1 MGILAIILFLLIFA
15 LILKGYPVALTLGGA
30 STLFAIIICLFFP
43 DVMKFQDFYLL
54 PSRFMG
60 TINNTMLIAV
70 PLFIYMGIM
79 LEKSGL
85 AENLLETMSILFGKM
100 NGGLAISVVIVGSL
114 LAASTGI
121 VGATVVTMG
130 VISLPVMLKK
140 GYKPELA
147 TGVIASSGTL
157 GQIIPPSVVLILLA
171 DQIGAN
177 SRGVAQVDVGTI
189 FKAAIIPGLF
199 LVIGYIIYI
208 LVISKMKPHWAPA
221 ISHEEI
227 NALRGKGYAKR
238 VFKAFFLPMLLIV
251 AVLGSIL
258 LGIAS
263 PTEAAAVGAMGATL
277 LTLLEKKLNL
287 KILNSVMR
295 QTMQLTSMVFLILLG
310 ATTFTL
316 VFRSLGGD
324 DYLIHLIQQADL
336 SAMTFLALVMIVIFI
351 CGFFIDF
358 IEIIFIF
365 IPVITPIFNI
375 YEVDMLWVAV
385 LLALNLQTSF
395 LTPPF
400 GFSLFYLKGV
410 APQGITTQHLYK
422 GIVPFIIIQV
432 ILICMIIL
440 FPNLIYL
447 IH

>member
-1 MGILAIILFLLIFA
+1 MGFLALILFFIIFA
-15 LILKGYPVALTLGGA
+15 LILKGYPVAFTLGGV
-30 STLFAIIICLFFP
+30 SVVFALV
-43 DVMKFQDFYLL
+43 VMMFAPEVISMRDFNLL

-60 TINNTMLIAV
+60 TINTTMLMAV

-85 AENLLETMSILFGKM
+85 AESLLETMANLFGSLR
-100 NGGLAISVVIVGSL
+100 GGLAISVVIVGAL

-130 VISLPVMLKK
+130 VLSLPVMLKR

-171 DQIGAN
+171 DQIGAS
-177 SRGVAQVDVGTI
+177 SRGAAQVDVGSM
-189 FKAAIIPGLF
+189 FKAAFLPGFL

-208 LVISKMKPHWAPA
+208 LVISNLRPTWAPPIPDDEVKA
-221 ISHEEI
+221 M
-227 NALRGKGYAKR
+227 RGKGFALR
-238 VFKAFFLPMLLIV
+238 VFKAFFLPLLLIV
-251 AVLGSIL
+251 AVLGSIFV
-258 LGIAS
+258 GIAS

-277 LTLLEKKLNL
+277 LTVLERKFNLN
-287 KILNSVMR
+287 ILNQVMR
-295 QTMQLTSMVFLILLG
+295 QTMQLTAMVFWILLG

-316 VFRSLGGD
+316 VFRTLGGD
-324 DYLIHLIQQADL
+324 DYLIELIQNANL
-336 SAMTFLALVMIVIFI
+336 SPMVFLTIVMVLIFVA
-351 CGFFIDF
+351 GFFIDF

-365 IPVITPIFNI
+365 VPIITPIFNV
-375 YEVDMLWVAV
+375 YEVDMLWVGI
-385 LLALNLQTSF
+385 LMALNLQTSF

-410 APQGITTQHLYK
+410 APPEVTTQHLYR
-422 GIVPFIIIQV
+422 GIIPFIIIQ
-432 ILICMIIL
+432 IIMIAVVIL
-440 FPNLIYL
+440 FPEIIY
-447 IH
+447 IF